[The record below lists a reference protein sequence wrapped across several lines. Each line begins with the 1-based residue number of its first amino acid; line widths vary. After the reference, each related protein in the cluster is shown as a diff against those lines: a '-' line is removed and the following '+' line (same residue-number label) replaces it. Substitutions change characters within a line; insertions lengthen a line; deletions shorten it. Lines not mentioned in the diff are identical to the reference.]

1 MDDHVPIRKPPK
13 TTKEYSL
20 VDTMIRLWLSVSLS
34 VRDRINRN
42 ERGAALVEY
51 ALLVGLI
58 AAVCIALI
66 TALGTQVQARFQTA
80 CTALKGSAC

>member
-1 MDDHVPIRKPPK
+1 
-13 TTKEYSL
+13 
-20 VDTMIRLWLSVSLS
+20 VDTMIRLWLCVSLS

-42 ERGAALVEY
+42 EIGAALVEY

-66 TALGTQVQARFQTA
+66 TTLGQQIQGKFQTA